1 MNIED
6 MSMQEI
12 IDYIHESKNH
22 TKDAYNMRKNLDHIV
37 SQVHTVIDHAHDLNP
52 ELTNTVMIDTLLT
65 VLDETGILPRELF
78 FIEFFKLLTDKYK
91 DEYKCMSEVLKTV
104 IDLEEEYKKSQ
115 ETDEPMSKSTL
126 AMKQMLVLQK
136 YKVRNASQDTK
147 KSVDILGELLGM

>member
-12 IDYIHESKNH
+12 IDYIHESKNF
-22 TKDAYNMRKNLDHIV
+22 TNDAYEMKKNLDKIV
-37 SQVHTVIDHAHDLNP
+37 SQVHTAINHAHDLNP
-52 ELTNTVMIDTLLT
+52 ELTTTVMIDTLLT

-78 FIEFFKLLTDKYK
+78 FIEFFKLLTEKYK

-126 AMKQMLVLQK
+126 VLKQMLVLQK
-136 YKVRNASQDTK
+136 YKAKNSPEDQKIANA
-147 KSVDILGELLGM
+147 LGGLFGL

>member
-12 IDYIHESKNH
+12 IDYIHESKNF
-22 TKDAYNMRKNLDHIV
+22 TDDAYEMKKNLDKIV
-37 SQVHTVIDHAHDLNP
+37 SQVHTAIDHAHVLNP
-52 ELTNTVMIDTLLT
+52 ELTTTVMIDTLLT

-78 FIEFFKLLTDKYK
+78 FIEFFKLLTEKYK

-126 AMKQMLVLQK
+126 ALKQLLVLQK
-136 YKVRNASQDTK
+136 YKAKNSPEDQKIANA
-147 KSVDILGELLGM
+147 LGGLFGL